1 MKRGDTDGMTLADP
15 QPPRSAETWN
25 QIRVDFMAG
34 VSGPVLAER
43 YGVPLRTLRHRA
55 ATEGW
60 RRQDDDPQRRRDAA
74 VEADPEL
81 AEVLEDQGLD
91 QFRLLFEPQPDV
103 LRRFAFRKASEEAA
117 MDRPQQSLVWLRVAE
132 RLERCGDRID
142 AEAPLFRDIDH
153 LRAAYLR
160 RVGDRPDAPSQPPD
174 PDDDCT
180 VLHSE
185 FDEQCKTIPRSTQ
198 DVDAGDR

>member
-1 MKRGDTDGMTLADP
+1 MTHAEP
-15 QPPRSAETWN
+15 HPPRSAELWN
-25 QIRVDFMAG
+25 QIRADFMAG

-55 ATEGW
+55 AADRW
-60 RRQDDDPQRRRDAA
+60 RRRDGDPQTRRDAA
-74 VEADPEL
+74 MEADPEL

-91 QFRLLFEPQPDV
+91 QFRLLFQPQPDV

-117 MDRPQQSLVWLRVAE
+117 MDRPQQTLVWLRVAE

-160 RVGDRPDAPSQPPD
+160 RVGDRPDASSQPPD
-174 PDDDCT
+174 PDEDCT

-185 FDEQCKTIPRSTQ
+185 FDE
-198 DVDAGDR
+198 

>member
-1 MKRGDTDGMTLADP
+1 MTHADA
-15 QPPRSAETWN
+15 QPPRSAQTWN
-25 QIRVDFMAG
+25 QIRADFVAG

-43 YGVPLRTLRHRA
+43 YGVSLRSLRSRA
-55 ATEGW
+55 AADGW
-60 RRQDDDPQRRRDAA
+60 RRQDDDPERRQAA
-74 VEADPEL
+74 TLETDPEL

-91 QFRLLFEPQPDV
+91 QFRLLFDPQPDL

-117 MDRPQQSLVWLRVAE
+117 MDRPQQSLVWLRLAE

-142 AEAPLFRDIDH
+142 AEAPLFRDLDH

-160 RVGDRPDAPSQPPD
+160 RVANRPDASPQSED

-185 FDEQCKTIPRSTQ
+185 FPDWCKTIPRSTQ

>member
-1 MKRGDTDGMTLADP
+1 MTHADP

-25 QIRVDFMAG
+25 QIRADFMAG
-34 VSGPVLAER
+34 VSGPVLVER

-55 ATEGW
+55 AVEGW
-60 RRQDDDPQRRRDAA
+60 RRQDHDPHRRRAA
-74 VEADPEL
+74 VLEAEPEL
-81 AEVLEDQGLD
+81 AEVLEEEGLD

-160 RVGDRPDAPSQPPD
+160 RVSDRPGASQQAPD

-185 FDEQCKTIPRSTQ
+185 FEEQCQTIPRSTQ

>member
-1 MKRGDTDGMTLADP
+1 MTQTP
-15 QPPRSAETWN
+15 STNPPLTPETWEI
-25 QIRVDFMAG
+25 IRADFTAG

-55 ATEGW
+55 ATESW
-60 RRQDDDPQRRRDAA
+60 RRQDDDQHRRRAA
-74 VEADPEL
+74 VLETDPEL
-81 AEVLEDQGLD
+81 SEVLEDQGLD
-91 QFRLLFEPQPDV
+91 QFRLLFEPQPDL

-117 MDRPQQSLVWLRVAE
+117 MDRPQQTLVWLRVAD

-142 AEAPLFRDIDH
+142 LEAPLFRDLDH

-160 RVGDRPDAPSQPPD
+160 RVSNRPEAPSQQAD
-174 PDDDCT
+174 ADEDCT

-198 DVDAGDR
+198 DVDVGDR